1 MNKITSIRSCVF
13 GIFLITNFIFSQ
25 NSNLPVDGSQKELI
39 KDSLKNKTF
48 EELKE
53 LFNNSTTKPNGSSIY
68 LKYYMKKAKR
78 VEDILRIADGYKFLA
93 SSLKDSISLIYLDSL
108 IDLTKNVKNKD
119 YPGLAYLWKG
129 RYYFRKSQNKKAL
142 QNYLVAFEY
151 AKNNAND
158 FQNMAIK
165 HNIGLLKNS
174 TRDFKEAI
182 KFFKE
187 NLEFI
192 KTQDTINKYYG
203 IYISSLFA
211 ISDSFHRSNMPDSA
225 SSYIN
230 RGIIKSLKKNDKG
243 SYATFLLLNGVNSY
257 MLQNYDKAL
266 DSLYKTAKL
275 NDNSPSYS
283 KTNAIYCYQ
292 KISESLVQL
301 NKEEKAIPYLLKLD
315 SLITKQNYSHD
326 NRKVFEL
333 LIRYFEKQ
341 KDIPNQLKYMG
352 KLITLDSISNRRN
365 ESLKSDIV
373 KEFDTK
379 LLIAERN
386 KIIKD
391 LKLNQTSSRYKV
403 LSLIIAVMILIGFVI
418 VYYKR
423 QRLYKRRFEEIIREK
438 VKLEEPKKSEITP
451 EELDIPAGI
460 INDILE
466 KLMVFEKENQFLD
479 PSIKMNLV
487 ASKFETNSSYF
498 SKVINVYK
506 GKNFA
511 NYVNDLRIEY
521 CIQKL
526 KNDYKFRR
534 YAIKYIGEEVGFKS
548 VQSFSRAFYKNT
560 GIQPSYFIK
569 NLG

>member
-1 MNKITSIRSCVF
+1 MNKITLVRSCVF
-13 GIFLITNFIFSQ
+13 GIFIITNFIFSQ
-25 NSNLPVDGSQKELI
+25 NSKLAVDGSQKELF

-53 LFNNSTTKPNGSSIY
+53 LFNNSNIKSKSSTVY

-78 VEDILRIADGYKFLA
+78 AEDILRIADGYKFLA
-93 SSLKDSISLIYLDSL
+93 SSLKDTISLIYLDSL
-108 IDLTKNVKNKD
+108 IDLTKNIKNKD

-151 AKNNAND
+151 AKNNNNS

-174 TRDFKEAI
+174 TGDFKEAI

-187 NLEFI
+187 NIEYV

-211 ISDSFHRSNMPDSA
+211 ISDSFHRSNIPDSA

-230 RGIIKSLKKNDKG
+230 KGIFKSLKKNDTD

-275 NDNSPSYS
+275 NNNSPSYS
-283 KTNAIYCYQ
+283 ETNAIYCYQ
-292 KISESLVQL
+292 KISESLVGL
-301 NKEEKAIPYLLKLD
+301 NREEKAIPYLLKLD
-315 SLITKQNYSHD
+315 SLITKQNYSND

-333 LIRYFEKQ
+333 LIKYFEKK
-341 KDIPNQLKYMG
+341 KDVPNQLKFMG

-365 ESLKSDIV
+365 ESLKSEIV

-386 KIIKD
+386 RIIKN
-391 LKLNQTSSRYKV
+391 LKLNQNNSRFK
-403 LSLIIAVMILIGFVI
+403 LLILIVTVLILISFVI
-418 VYYKR
+418 IYYKR
-423 QRLYKRRFEEIIREK
+423 QKLYKRRFEEIIKEK
-438 VKLEEPKKSEITP
+438 VKLEEPKKNEITQ
-451 EELDIPAGI
+451 EELDIPSDI

-466 KLMVFEKENQFLD
+466 KLTVFEKENHFLD
-479 PSIKMNLV
+479 SSIKMSLV

-526 KNDYKFRR
+526 KNDNKFRR

-569 NLG
+569 NLE